1 MVHHLLYSKQGRSL
15 SSLWGWKV
23 LFDLIQILKKR
34 LLQCSLPPSWHNHGK
49 SWQES
54 AFKTQL
60 QKLTVTFERTHF
72 CLKEKKKNMFLQL
85 RAFLYL
91 AFILTHCMNLTTVIG
106 CSRALNT
113 LGSTNWADHC
123 VGPWVIKMHQRLY
136 SCCSSIDYSLRL
148 QESCFPDFLDLSQ
161 FQIIP
166 FLVQPQLLGD
176 KGLPCLICY
185 CISVSNRV
193 FVYCTRSMDYLCR
206 RENIFLYPSRFLWLV
221 C

>member
-1 MVHHLLYSKQGRSL
+1 M
-15 SSLWGWKV
+15 
-23 LFDLIQILKKR
+23 LFDLIQILKTR
-34 LLQCSLPPSWHNHGK
+34 LLHCSLPQSWHNHGK

-72 CLKEKKKNMFLQL
+72 CLKEKKKEHVSSVTCLL
-85 RAFLYL
+85 V
-91 AFILTHCMNLTTVIG
+91 VINIHF
-106 CSRALNT
+106 NT
-113 LGSTNWADHC
+113 LYELNHCQWMLQSSEYTRLNKLSGSLR
-123 VGPWVIKMHQRLY
+123 GPWVVKMHQRLY

-148 QESCFPDFLDLSQ
+148 QESCFPDFLDVSK
-161 FQIIP
+161 FQIIQ
-166 FLVQPQLLGD
+166 FLVKPQLLGD

-193 FVYCTRSMDYLCR
+193 FAYCTRSMDYLSR
-206 RENIFLYPSRFLWLV
+206 RGNIFLYPSRFLWLV